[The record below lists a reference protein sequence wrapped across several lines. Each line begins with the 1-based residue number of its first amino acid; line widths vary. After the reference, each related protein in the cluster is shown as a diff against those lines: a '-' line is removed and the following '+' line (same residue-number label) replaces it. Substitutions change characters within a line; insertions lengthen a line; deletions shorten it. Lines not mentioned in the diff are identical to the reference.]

1 MLEIHKN
8 LICYGCFKQNGLFW
22 VCLFISVVLH
32 YNVSHTV
39 LSLILG
45 DTESPLNSL
54 SLVLMSWNVIT
65 GQEGNDEA
73 QELHGQFTGNETVST
88 SEH

>member
-1 MLEIHKN
+1 MDASN
-8 LICYGCFKQNGLFW
+8 RMDCFEFAYLYQL
-22 VCLFISVVLH
+22 CCIAMSI
-32 YNVSHTV
+32 NVNHTV

-73 QELHGQFTGNETVST
+73 QELHGQFTGNETIST

>member
-1 MLEIHKN
+1 MLH
-8 LICYGCFKQNGLFW
+8 C
-22 VCLFISVVLH
+22 
-32 YNVSHTV
+32 NVNHTL

-45 DTESPLNSL
+45 DIESPLNSL
-54 SLVLMSWNVIT
+54 SLVLMAWNVIT
-65 GQEGNDEA
+65 GQKGNDEA